1 MKASEVIAA
10 LQEEMKRVGDLE
22 VVDSDGESV
31 TSVSVDTIIGDD
43 DVNRDDIDVI
53 TVYFGEPD

>member
-22 VVDSDGESV
+22 VTNSDGESV

-43 DVNRDDIDVI
+43 DVNRHDIDVI
-53 TVYFGEPD
+53 TVYFGELD

>member
-1 MKASEVIAA
+1 MKASEVIVA

-31 TSVSVDTIIGDD
+31 TSVSVDTFIDD
-43 DVNRDDIDVI
+43 DKDTDVI
-53 TVYFGEPD
+53 TVYIGEPD